1 MRHNAPTL
9 QPEEGDVDLMR
20 TMRRGALRAVVIGA
34 ALLVVACA
42 STKSKETL
50 LTETL
55 RLYHATIRWQ
65 SIEQAES
72 FIDPAYREAHPL
84 TALELER
91 YRQVRFTGYSE
102 GGTVPVSDT
111 EVRQGVEITL
121 VNVNTQASRTI
132 VDRQIWKYDTA
143 GKRWMLASGL
153 PDITQSN

>member
-1 MRHNAPTL
+1 
-9 QPEEGDVDLMR
+9 MR
-20 TMRRGALRAVVIGA
+20 TMRRGALRVVVIGM
-34 ALLVVACA
+34 ALLAVACA

-55 RLYHATIRWQ
+55 RLYHATIRWH
-65 SIEQAES
+65 SIEQAET
-72 FIDPAYREAHPL
+72 FVDPAYRATHPL

-111 EVRQGVEITL
+111 EVRQAVEITL
-121 VNVNTQASRTI
+121 VNVNTQASRTVI
-132 VDRQIWKYDTA
+132 DRQTWTYDAT
-143 GKRWMLASGL
+143 GKRWMLSSGL